1 MNVQSLDTTT
11 SPDDHYEI
19 LIFWPFGTNGLAMRD
34 GPFWLQ
40 EAMPRK
46 WSTKMYFELKDATA
60 DILAKSRR
68 HNELCDLPLNLISS
82 DREAYDIQATA
93 QDALGFERKGYAL
106 VGTSEESRR
115 TLGLLKPVYSEI
127 PASALLA
134 GTREF
139 RLPPGTIG
147 VQCEL
152 VFTMLRSFPDD
163 GEPINLDS
171 AAEAVL
177 DCRPAIGILG
187 RRTRRVFIGDSA
199 AIADFGLHVATI
211 CGDHTGAL
219 EPTDLADIDIT
230 TFLFKKTVF
239 AGRSASVMGNPL
251 NAVVW
256 LAGQLSAAGRQLQT
270 NDIVATG
277 SCTTILQVWPGQHM
291 AADFG
296 PLGQV
301 ECIFA

>member
-1 MNVQSLDTTT
+1 
-11 SPDDHYEI
+11 
-19 LIFWPFGTNGLAMRD
+19 
-34 GPFWLQ
+34 
-40 EAMPRK
+40 
-46 WSTKMYFELKDATA
+46 MYFELKDATA

-68 HNELCDLPLNLISS
+68 HNELCDLPLGLISS
-82 DREAYDIQATA
+82 EREAYDIQATA

-106 VGTSEESRR
+106 VGTSEETRR
-115 TLGLLKPVYSEI
+115 TLGLVRPIYSEI
-127 PASALLA
+127 PASELFA
-134 GTREF
+134 GTKEF

-152 VFTMLRSFPDD
+152 VFTMQRSYPDA
-163 GEPINLDS
+163 GEPINLDT
-171 AAEAVL
+171 AADAVL

-187 RRTRRVFIGDSA
+187 RRTRRIFTGDNA

-211 CGDHTGAL
+211 CGNRTAAL
-219 EPTDLADIDIT
+219 TSADLAGIDIT
-230 TFLFKKTVF
+230 TFLFKQTVF

-251 NAVVW
+251 NALVW
-256 LAGQLSAAGRQLQT
+256 LAGRLSSNGRQLRA
-270 NDIVATG
+270 NDIIATG
-277 SCTTILQVWPGQHM
+277 SCTTILQIWSGQHL

>member
-1 MNVQSLDTTT
+1 
-11 SPDDHYEI
+11 
-19 LIFWPFGTNGLAMRD
+19 
-34 GPFWLQ
+34 
-40 EAMPRK
+40 
-46 WSTKMYFELKDATA
+46 MYFELKDATA

-68 HNELCDLPLNLISS
+68 HSEFCDLPLDLISS
-82 DREAYDIQATA
+82 NREAYDIQAIA

-115 TLGLLKPVYSEI
+115 ILGLARPIYSEI

-139 RLPPGTIG
+139 RLPPGSIG

-152 VFTMLRSFPDD
+152 VFTMLRSYPDA

-171 AAEAVL
+171 AADAVL
-177 DCRPAIGILG
+177 DCRPAIGIIG
-187 RRTRRVFIGDSA
+187 RRTRRVFTGDNA

-211 CGDHTGAL
+211 CGDHSGAFSPTG
-219 EPTDLADIDIT
+219 LADIDIT
-230 TFLFKKTVF
+230 TFLFKQTVF
-239 AGRSASVMGNPL
+239 AGTAASVMGNPL

-256 LAGQLSAAGRQLQT
+256 LADQLSASGRQLQA

-277 SCTTILQVWPGQHM
+277 SCTTILQVWPGQHL

-296 PLGQV
+296 LLGQV

>member
-1 MNVQSLDTTT
+1 
-11 SPDDHYEI
+11 
-19 LIFWPFGTNGLAMRD
+19 
-34 GPFWLQ
+34 
-40 EAMPRK
+40 
-46 WSTKMYFELKDATA
+46 MYFELKDATA

-68 HNELCDLPLNLISS
+68 HNEPCDLPLDLISS

-115 TLGLLKPVYSEI
+115 TLGLARPIYSDI
-127 PASALLA
+127 PASALFA
-134 GTREF
+134 GTKEF
-139 RLPPGTIG
+139 RLPQGTIG

-152 VFTMLRSFPDD
+152 VFTMLRSYPDA
-163 GEPINLDS
+163 GEPINLTT
-171 AAEAVL
+171 AADAVL
-177 DCRPAIGILG
+177 NCRPAIGILG
-187 RRTRRVFIGDSA
+187 RRTRRVFTGDRA

-211 CGDHTGAL
+211 CGDHAGAM
-219 EPTDLADIDIT
+219 TSADLAGIDIT
-230 TFLFKKTVF
+230 TFLFKQTVF

-256 LAGQLSAAGRQLQT
+256 LADQLSANGSQLQV

-277 SCTTILQVWPGQHM
+277 SCTTILQVWPGQHL

-301 ECIFA
+301 ECIFK

>member
-1 MNVQSLDTTT
+1 
-11 SPDDHYEI
+11 
-19 LIFWPFGTNGLAMRD
+19 
-34 GPFWLQ
+34 
-40 EAMPRK
+40 
-46 WSTKMYFELKDATA
+46 MYFELKDATA

-68 HNELCDLPLNLISS
+68 HSEFCDLPLDLISS
-82 DREAYDIQATA
+82 NREAYDIQAIA

-115 TLGLLKPVYSEI
+115 ILGLARPIYSEI

-139 RLPPGTIG
+139 RLPPGSIG

-152 VFTMLRSFPDD
+152 VFTMLRSYPDA

-171 AAEAVL
+171 AADAVL
-177 DCRPAIGILG
+177 DCRPAIGIIG
-187 RRTRRVFIGDSA
+187 RRTRRVFTGDNA

-211 CGDHTGAL
+211 CGDHSGTFSPAG
-219 EPTDLADIDIT
+219 LADIDIT
-230 TFLFKKTVF
+230 TFLFKQTVF
-239 AGRSASVMGNPL
+239 AGTAASVMGNPL

-256 LAGQLSAAGRQLQT
+256 LADQLSAGGRQLQA

-277 SCTTILQVWPGQHM
+277 SCTTILQVWPGQHL

-296 PLGQV
+296 LLGQV

>member
-1 MNVQSLDTTT
+1 
-11 SPDDHYEI
+11 
-19 LIFWPFGTNGLAMRD
+19 
-34 GPFWLQ
+34 
-40 EAMPRK
+40 
-46 WSTKMYFELKDATA
+46 MYFELKDATA
-60 DILAKSRR
+60 DILARSRR
-68 HNELCDLPLNLISS
+68 YNELCDLPLDLISS
-82 DREAYDIQATA
+82 EREAYDIQAIA

-106 VGTSEESRR
+106 AGTSEESRH
-115 TLGLLKPVYSEI
+115 TLGLARPIYSEI

-134 GTREF
+134 GTKEF
-139 RLPPGTIG
+139 RLPAGTIG

-152 VFTMLRSFPDD
+152 VFTMLRSYPDI

-177 DCRPAIGILG
+177 DCRPAVGILG
-187 RRTRRVFIGDSA
+187 RRTRRVFTGDHA
-199 AIADFGLHVATI
+199 AIADFGLHVATL
-211 CGDHTGAL
+211 CGDHSGAL
-219 EPTDLADIDIT
+219 TSADLAGIDIT
-230 TFLFKKTVF
+230 TFLFKQTVF
-239 AGRSASVMGNPL
+239 SGTSKSVMGNPL

-256 LAGQLSAAGRQLQT
+256 LAGQLSANGRQLQA

-277 SCTTILQVWPGQHM
+277 SCTTILQVWPGQHL

>member
-1 MNVQSLDTTT
+1 
-11 SPDDHYEI
+11 
-19 LIFWPFGTNGLAMRD
+19 
-34 GPFWLQ
+34 
-40 EAMPRK
+40 
-46 WSTKMYFELKDATA
+46 MYFELKAATA
-60 DILAKSRR
+60 DILARSRR
-68 HNELCDLPLNLISS
+68 YNELCDLPLDLISS
-82 DREAYDIQATA
+82 ERDACDIQATA
-93 QDALGFERKGYAL
+93 QDSLGFERKGYAL
-106 VGTSEESRR
+106 VGTSEASRH
-115 TLGLLKPVYSEI
+115 TLGLARPIYSEI

-134 GTREF
+134 GTKEF

-152 VFTMLRSFPDD
+152 VFTMLRSYPDI

-177 DCRPAIGILG
+177 DCRPAVGILG
-187 RRTRRVFIGDSA
+187 RRTRRVFTGDHA
-199 AIADFGLHVATI
+199 AIADFGLPVATL
-211 CGDHTGAL
+211 CGDHAGVLTSA
-219 EPTDLADIDIT
+219 DLAGIDIT
-230 TFLFKKTVF
+230 TFLFKQTVF
-239 AGRSASVMGNPL
+239 SGTSASVNPL

-256 LAGQLSAAGRQLQT
+256 LANQLSANGRQLQA

-277 SCTTILQVWPGQHM
+277 SCTTILQVWPGQHL